1 MPMPVGILA
10 LLLILILL
18 TGCVHRIQVNPL
30 PTGAAS
36 TTIPRSLQI
45 AVGPLSLEGADH
57 RPGITLLEWP
67 HQDLSQAI
75 VRYARRRETFSSVF
89 TNPADLTL
97 HIATKLALTDRQGRY
112 HYHIRLQAEIHEGD
126 RLVKTYLAEHTAA
139 GSVARWITAS
149 DREPIESALQLAL
162 DDVFSR
168 IEADRPLY
176 TNRIDIPVR

>member
-10 LLLILILL
+10 LLLILL
-18 TGCVHRIQVNPL
+18 TGCVHHIHVSPI
-30 PTGAAS
+30 PTGPAS
-36 TTIPRSLQI
+36 TTIPKSLQI
-45 AVGPLSLEGADH
+45 TVGPLALEGADH
-57 RPGITLLEWP
+57 RPGITLLDWP

-75 VRYARRRETFSSVF
+75 IRYARRRETFSSVF
-89 TNPADLTL
+89 ITPADLML

-112 HYHIRLQAEIHEGD
+112 HYHVRMKAEIHEGD

-162 DDVFSR
+162 DNVFSQ

-176 TNRIDIPVR
+176 TDRIDLPVR